1 MDELIAKL
9 RILTRT
15 ELTLAKIHGRRW
27 ATQAFAFVAAVL
39 LGLGAIAMIN
49 LAAFA
54 ALEQSYGT
62 TNAALVMA
70 AGDVVLAGLLAFWAS
85 RLRPGPEEA
94 LVVEIQ
100 EMVLAQLQADAN
112 AVGQDI
118 TQIRNALTGSPGL
131 IGLAGLVPLIG
142 FAVDLLKQRRE
153 GGGEESDD

>member
-27 ATQAFAFVAAVL
+27 ATQAIASVAAVL
-39 LGLGAIAMIN
+39 LVLGAVGMVN

-54 ALEQSYGT
+54 ALEESYGT
-62 TNAALVMA
+62 TNAALLMA
-70 AGDVVLAGLLAFWAS
+70 AGDVALAVILAFWAS

-100 EMVLAQLQADAN
+100 EMVLAQLQADADS
-112 AVGQDI
+112 VGRDI
-118 TQIRNALTGSPGL
+118 TQIRNALTGSGGL

-153 GGGEESDD
+153 GDDEAGD